1 MATKEDKAQFD
12 VFLAKWEVGRL
23 DRKAKAKEDLY
34 LLLDQYPNIT
44 AIEVIFDGCG
54 DSGQVE
60 DIEYSGVTADDLIP
74 RKQDLDDAV
83 EEYVYSILP
92 GGWEVNDGSFGT
104 IRIDVKAKT
113 ADCDFSWRT
122 TGTEDGSFKEE

>member
-12 VFLAKWEVGRL
+12 IFLATWEVERR
-23 DRKAKAKEDLY
+23 DNKAKAKEDLY

-60 DIEYSGVTADDLIP
+60 DIEYSGESADDAIP
-74 RKQDLDDAV
+74 RKQELDDAV

-92 GGWEVNDGSFGT
+92 GGWEINDGSFGT
-104 IRIDVKAKT
+104 IHINVKART
-113 ADCDFSWRT
+113 AVCNFSWRT
-122 TGTEDGSFKEE
+122 SEDASFMEE

>member
-12 VFLAKWEVGRL
+12 VFFAKWEIERR
-23 DRKAKAKEDLY
+23 DRKAKAKEDLF
-34 LLLDQYPNIT
+34 LLLDQHPSIT

-54 DSGQVE
+54 DSGQVK
-60 DIEYSGVTADDLIP
+60 DIEYSGESADDAIP
-74 RKQDLDDAV
+74 RKQELDDAV

-92 GGWEVNDGSFGT
+92 GGWEINDGSFGT
-104 IRIDVKAKT
+104 IQIDVKART

-122 TGTEDGSFKEE
+122 TEDASFKEE

>member
-12 VFLAKWEVGRL
+12 VFLAKWELERR

-34 LLLDQYPNIT
+34 LLLDQHPDIT

-60 DIEYSGVTADDLIP
+60 DIEYSAESADGAIP
-74 RKQDLDDAV
+74 RNQELDDAV

-92 GGWEVNDGSFGT
+92 GGWEINDGSFG
-104 IRIDVKAKT
+104 IVHINVKART
-113 ADCDFSWRT
+113 ADCNFNWRT
-122 TGTEDGSFKEE
+122 SEDASFMEE